1 VKALLQNEQQTEIE
15 RVVHDEKGA
24 SCVFEQQFREFSS
37 WYTLPFYSRPSA
49 LIGLIIT
56 NDIKKSQDMR
66 EVGGSAKK
74 ALNRIGLAYH
84 ERVVHG
90 GGTEH
95 KFIVFLDYAYLTHGL
110 IGHELDHVR
119 QMIVDG
125 LKVTRDESKAEI
137 AEWLHEWVYEVLSA
151 NAIPIY
157 HEPTDST
164 PTSIPIYHE
173 PIEDSGPF

>member
-1 VKALLQNEQQTEIE
+1 MKTNEQQTEIE
-15 RVVHDEKGA
+15 SVVHDDKAA

-37 WYTLPFYSRPSA
+37 WYTLPFYSSPAA

-56 NDIKKSQDMR
+56 NDIKKSQEMKN
-66 EVGGSAKK
+66 VGGSAKK

-84 ERVVHG
+84 ERVMHG
-90 GGTEH
+90 RYTEL
-95 KFIVFLDYAYLTHGL
+95 KFIVFLDCHHLTHGL

-119 QMIVDG
+119 QSIVDG
-125 LKVTRDESKAEI
+125 LKVTRNESKADI
-137 AEWLHEWVYEVLSA
+137 AEWLHEWVYKVLSA

-164 PTSIPIYHE
+164 PTSIPVYHE